1 MDGVNNVITS
11 RSLSSCNYAR
21 IKFSYVFLTT
31 HWMNLIVN
39 LASGKY
45 SLPYSINENLRE
57 LKTSNRPKFGLVL
70 NMRNR
75 DCSVYILVEFC

>member
-1 MDGVNNVITS
+1 
-11 RSLSSCNYAR
+11 
-21 IKFSYVFLTT
+21 
-31 HWMNLIVN
+31 MNLIVN
-39 LASGKY
+39 LASGEY